1 MKIAMRTY
9 LWLLVFLLV
18 AVVGGIIVSD
28 KLDGRH
34 DVNNGNGDELRTSSI
49 FDYNKKIGHG
59 VNIGMP
65 LRHPLKVLGGFTYR
79 MIIFLS
85 SRNVALILYVF
96 PFAGQLTS
104 KIIIRTR

>member
-1 MKIAMRTY
+1 MRTY

-28 KLDGRH
+28 KLDSRH

-59 VNIGMP
+59 VNIG
-65 LRHPLKVLGGFTYR
+65 
-79 MIIFLS
+79 
-85 SRNVALILYVF
+85 NALEAPVE
-96 PFAGQLTS
+96 G
-104 KIIIRTR
+104 